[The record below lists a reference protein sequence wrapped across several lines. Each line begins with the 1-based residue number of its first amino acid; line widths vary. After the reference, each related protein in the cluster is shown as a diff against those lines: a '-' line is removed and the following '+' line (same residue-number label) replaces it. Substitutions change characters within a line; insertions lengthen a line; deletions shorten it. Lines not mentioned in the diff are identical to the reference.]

1 MKNKLT
7 ENMRRFGTKNLHE
20 TSDES
25 ANKGFAEFLKR
36 EYYDAGTKSAQAI
49 AYEFMMDTDSRMAPA
64 YVKNIFAKH
73 LDIELTI
80 RLAK

>member
-36 EYYDAGTKSAQAI
+36 EYYDAGMKTAQSI
-49 AYEFMMDTDSRMAPA
+49 AYEFMMDTDSRVAPS
-64 YVKNIFAKH
+64 YVKNIFSKE
-73 LDIELTI
+73 LGIEIPL
-80 RLAK
+80 R

>member
-36 EYYDAGTKSAQAI
+36 EYYHPEHLKTAQSI
-49 AYEFMMDTDSRMAPA
+49 AYEFMMDTDSRVAPS
-64 YVKNIFAKH
+64 YVKNIFSKE
-73 LDIELTI
+73 LGIEIPL
-80 RLAK
+80 R